1 MLVDKLRAIRTSA
14 DVGSLFSELGYQADN
29 LPFAGGALT
38 VARWRGFRVIAT
50 DKANALDGVREL
62 ARNLATSSEQAL
74 AAVVGPDRTLALA
87 APKFGQTGISRALL
101 ISLDEP
107 SGFALQQLERLGPNR
122 SPSTLAHSL
131 AVADVLSSEEV
142 GERFFA
148 SFKKNLERMAESI
161 DRRRS
166 GDDRRMVALICLS
179 RILFLYFVQ
188 SKGWMDGRKDYLK
201 YQLDTALAHRRN
213 FHRSVLNPL
222 FFETLNQPPTRRSK
236 NSDLG
241 SIPYLNGGLFE
252 THPSER
258 RIGSAVYDNEL
269 WREVFDGLFERF
281 RFSIREANEV
291 DAIAPDMLGRVFER
305 LMNSDERHDSGTFY
319 TPEAVVRQ
327 VVTATIATALRHDL
341 PERVVTRLDAGESV
355 SDADAD
361 AARAALE
368 RIRILDPAV
377 GSGAFL
383 LEALNVLARMRLLL
397 EPDPEPTAGLSLRKR
412 ILREN
417 LMGIDLN
424 PFAVHLAELRLW
436 LSVVAD
442 DPTTDID
449 EVSPLPN
456 LDGVVRQ
463 GDTLLDPLGAAR
475 SFSPATPFFS
485 RGGTESVRSA
495 RQALFEARGRSRNTS
510 TRRLRR
516 SELELAERLLSTALQ
531 STVHATNDLT
541 ATENS
546 KDLFGGPAGL
556 SSKQRDRLRAL
567 EKIHAELERTRRKLR
582 EGQIPF
588 FSFEVHAPD
597 ILAEGG
603 FTVVVGNPPWVR
615 AEQLPRRLRTALG
628 ERFQWW
634 RASGRVGY
642 AHLPDLSVAFL
653 ERCLE
658 LTRSGGAVGLLL
670 PSKVTSAG
678 YAETARRGVVRETA
692 IQYVHR
698 VSAREAASFGAT
710 TYPLA
715 VVVKKQRARRDHR
728 VGIGFGGKATLDQRS
743 LDVPGPWILL
753 PSGARDALEEFREA
767 GTPLGEAAPPMLGV
781 KTGADRLFLGRVV
794 DGDESVSVV
803 ELRQGRF
810 LIETCLLRVALRGRD
825 VRRFAVHPKEVLIWC
840 HGADG
845 TPLTRIP
852 QHAAQYF
859 EQCAESLRRRSDHR
873 AEPVWC
879 VFRTRCTL
887 GEHRLAWPDIS
898 RRPRAVALNETQAP
912 TAIPMNTCYVSATT
926 DRETALAAVAV
937 MNSTWAASFFMAG
950 TDEASGGYRR
960 INARA
965 ARRLPVPLPGH
976 AREKLAQLSKRVH
989 QDEDLDNEELDD
1001 AVANTL
1007 GLSNRS
1013 RQALRLLAE
1022 NSS

>member
-1 MLVDKLRAIRTSA
+1 MLVDKLRAIRTAA
-14 DVGSLFSELGYQADN
+14 DVGSLFSELGYESDN

-38 VARWRGFRVIAT
+38 VARWRGFKVIAA
-50 DKANALDGVREL
+50 DKTNALDGVREL
-62 ARNLATSSEQAL
+62 ARNLATCSEQAL
-74 AAVVGPDRTLALA
+74 AAVVDPERALALA
-87 APKFGQTGISRALL
+87 SPKFGQTGISRALL

-122 SPSTLAHSL
+122 SPSTLAHAL
-131 AVADVLSSEEV
+131 AVADVLSSEEA

-148 SFKKNLERMAESI
+148 SFKKNFEGMAESL

-166 GDDRRMVALICLS
+166 SDDRRMFALICLS

-188 SKGWMDGRKDYLK
+188 SKGWLDGRKDYLK
-201 YQLDTALAHRRN
+201 HQLDTALARRRN
-213 FHRSVLNPL
+213 FHRSILNPL
-222 FFETLNQPPTRRSK
+222 FFETLNQPPSRRCK
-236 NSDLG
+236 NSELG
-241 SIPYLNGGLFE
+241 FIPYLNGGLFE
-252 THPSER
+252 PHPSER
-258 RIGSAVYDNEL
+258 RIGSAVYPNEL

-281 RFSIREANEV
+281 RFSIREADEV

-341 PERVVTRLDAGESV
+341 PERVVTRLAAGGTINHTDAG
-355 SDADAD
+355 

-368 RIRILDPAV
+368 QIRILDPAV

-397 EPDPEPTAGLSLRKR
+397 EPDPEPNAGLRLRKR

-424 PFAVHLAELRLW
+424 PFAVRLAELRLW

-442 DPTTDID
+442 DPTTEID
-449 EVSPLPN
+449 MVCPLPN

-475 SFSPATPFFS
+475 SFSPATSFFS

-495 RQALFEARGRSRNTS
+495 RQALFEARGSSRDTS

-516 SELELAERLLSTALQ
+516 SELELAQRLLNTALQ

-541 ATENS
+541 AAENS
-546 KDLFGGPAGL
+546 RDLFGGLAGL
-556 SSKQRDRLRAL
+556 STKQRDRLRIL
-567 EKIHAELERTRRKLR
+567 ENIRAELDKSRRKLH

-588 FSFEVHAPD
+588 FSFEVHTPD
-597 ILAEGG
+597 VLSEGG

-615 AEQLPRRLRTALG
+615 AEHLPRRLRTALG
-628 ERFQWW
+628 ERFRWW
-634 RASGRVGY
+634 RASGRVGF

-670 PSKVTSAG
+670 PSKVTSAA
-678 YAETARRGVVRETA
+678 YAETVRRGVVRETS

-698 VSAREAASFGAT
+698 VSAREASSFGAT

-715 VVVKKQRARRDHR
+715 VVVKKQRAHRNHR
-728 VGIGFGGKATLDQRS
+728 VRIGFGGNATLDQRS
-743 LDVPGPWILL
+743 LDIPGPWILL
-753 PSGARDALEEFREA
+753 PSDTRDALEEFREA

-781 KTGADRLFLGRVV
+781 KTGADRHFLGRVV
-794 DGDESVSVV
+794 DGNESVSVV
-803 ELRQGRF
+803 ELKQGRF
-810 LIETCLLRVALRGRD
+810 LIETSLLRVALRGRD
-825 VRRFAVHPKEVLIWC
+825 VRRFAIRPTKVLVWC
-840 HGADG
+840 HAADG
-845 TPLTRIP
+845 APLTRIP
-852 QHAAQYF
+852 KHSARYF
-859 EQCAESLRRRSDHR
+859 EQCAEALRGRSDYR
-873 AEPVWC
+873 SEPAWC

-887 GEHRLAWPDIS
+887 GDHRLVWPDIS
-898 RRPRAVALNETQAP
+898 RRPRAVALNETQSPA
-912 TAIPMNTCYVSATT
+912 AIPMNTCYVSATD
-926 DRETALAAVAV
+926 DRETALAAAAV
-937 MNSTWAASFFMAG
+937 MNSTWAAAFFMAG

-965 ARRLPVPLPGH
+965 ARHLPVPLPGD
-976 AREKLAQLSKRVH
+976 ARAELAQLSNRIH
-989 QDEDLDNEELDD
+989 QDENFDNQELDD
-1001 AVANTL
+1001 AVAHTL
-1007 GLSNRS
+1007 GLSKRT
-1013 RQALRLLAE
+1013 RQALKLLAE